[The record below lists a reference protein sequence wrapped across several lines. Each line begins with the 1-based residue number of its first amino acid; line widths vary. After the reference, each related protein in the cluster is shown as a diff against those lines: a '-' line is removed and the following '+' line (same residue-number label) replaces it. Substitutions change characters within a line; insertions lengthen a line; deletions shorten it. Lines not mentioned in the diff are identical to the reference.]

1 MTSTNPQLQDIVKR
15 FGTSDDVAE
24 QAAALSE
31 LMKIKQH
38 HQAAKDP
45 LFERGVQTALR
56 VAGTRSDPERRLVAV
71 ATLLRI
77 AELVKAWQPRI
88 AKALASVWTEALPPL
103 QSAADPDDRYYLA
116 KLWHYEEQPWF
127 RSYLAIGAVEEEGS
141 ERVRGE
147 CMTGLVALSPDLAS
161 ILDTLLTPMRRLDFG
176 TEKPGDSK
184 GKRLR
189 RVLESLRNAYMAVTK
204 DPGEAA
210 GQKLRHLLLEA
221 FQLTGMPSLP
231 AVLDEVTEE
240 ALGMVHAIVRARF
253 STATATETYA
263 AMEVV
268 RSWYRE
274 HSWADLASE
283 SASARLLARDISE
296 AIEMLV
302 RAGVKD
308 DMLYGHLE
316 TAEGSPERA
325 RGLAREILA
334 RTRGLPDELA
344 RWLSG
349 TQVRHKSPLAAQN
362 QLLTVDQAIGQLLLD
377 SARVTEMSECI
388 RQTVLPEV
396 RVMAPRASGALEDY
410 MGLVRST
417 SAAIQSVAQLR
428 CLEFSGTAGDVVE
441 FSPLEH
447 EMASGLTPGTR
458 MVRIVR
464 PGIATPSDAGGR
476 RVVRKTMVEPIS
488 G

>member
-1 MTSTNPQLQDIVKR
+1 
-15 FGTSDDVAE
+15 
-24 QAAALSE
+24 
-31 LMKIKQH
+31 
-38 HQAAKDP
+38 
-45 LFERGVQTALR
+45 
-56 VAGTRSDPERRLVAV
+56 
-71 ATLLRI
+71 
-77 AELVKAWQPRI
+77 
-88 AKALASVWTEALPPL
+88 
-103 QSAADPDDRYYLA
+103 
-116 KLWHYEEQPWF
+116 
-127 RSYLAIGAVEEEGS
+127 
-141 ERVRGE
+141 
-147 CMTGLVALSPDLAS
+147 
-161 ILDTLLTPMRRLDFG
+161 
-176 TEKPGDSK
+176 
-184 GKRLR
+184 
-189 RVLESLRNAYMAVTK
+189 
-204 DPGEAA
+204 
-210 GQKLRHLLLEA
+210 
-221 FQLTGMPSLP
+221 
-231 AVLDEVTEE
+231 
-240 ALGMVHAIVRARF
+240 
-253 STATATETYA
+253 
-263 AMEVV
+263 MEVV